1 MNFKTKEHIYSIALL
16 CCAFLTN
23 CTKNKPSYKYPKLQK
38 NVVID
43 SLFGKAYADDY
54 RNIEETENKDV
65 LKWFSEEKQFT
76 DSVLHKISGN
86 QRLLNRIQENR
97 NSNTDKISKLSIS
110 DNDFYFYLKKS
121 SKEKT
126 AKLYFR
132 DGFKGKETLLYD
144 PKNFSLPSGESDFTI
159 NYIKPNWDGTLIAIG
174 FSKNDSEFSELRILD
189 IKNNI
194 FLKDEIKNINPGII
208 GGVQWLPN
216 SSGFIYMHIPIIDPE
231 KKGYQ
236 ENSYCVLHLLGKEN
250 EKLLFS
256 KKNNPELP
264 IKEASFPKVYIKSQK
279 TKYLIARIGSIGY
292 NDYFIAPI
300 EALKNDEKIIWKPLF
315 TKKNKVKSYK
325 LGSDFIYFRT
335 AKGAKHFH
343 ICKTSLKNPDFQN
356 PTVLVPEDKNAVI
369 SDFEVTSN
377 GVFYVKTTNGV
388 EAKLYHLEEA
398 TGKSTELTLPK
409 VSGSVNISA
418 KGVGF
423 QDLYVTIEGWTSD
436 EETYTYDLNSNRFE
450 AHSLTPKN
458 ESTHVENIIVEEIE
472 IPSHDGV
479 MVPVSLVYKK
489 GIQKNKNNRV
499 LIMGYGSYG
508 YVVSPYKSNYLMNW
522 VNEGGIY
529 VVAHVRGGGE
539 KGDAWHKAGY
549 KTTKPNTWK
558 DLIASAEYVI
568 QEKLTAPDKIALWS
582 GSSGGICIGRAVT
595 ERPDLFAAVFI
606 KAGVLNVFRR
616 EFIANGKNNIHEYG
630 TVKDS
635 IECKA
640 LYAMDAYHHIKKGVA
655 YPAMYLTGGLNDSRV
670 PASQPAKFAAK
681 MQEYNSSDKPILLSI
696 DPEGGHGFQASQEK
710 KDQETVNVMKFLL
723 WQTGH
728 PDYQLK
734 E

>member
-1 MNFKTKEHIYSIALL
+1 MINHFSILL
-16 CCAFLTN
+16 TIFILIVN
-23 CTKNKPSYKYPKLQK
+23 CKNKSQSYDYPKLQK
-38 NVVID
+38 NLVID

-65 LKWFSEEKQFT
+65 LHWFSEEKQFT
-76 DSVLHKISGN
+76 DSILDKISGN

-126 AKLYFR
+126 AKLYYR
-132 DGFKGKETLLYD
+132 KSLTGKEKLLYD
-144 PKNFSLPSGESDFTI
+144 PKNFSLSSGESNFAI
-159 NYIKPNWDGTLIAIG
+159 NYIQPNWDGTLIAIG

-189 IKNNI
+189 VKNNI
-194 FLKDEIKNINPGII
+194 LLKDKINNIKPDII
-208 GGVQWLPN
+208 GGVQWLPD
-216 SSGFIYMHIPIIDPE
+216 SSGFIYMHIPIINPE
-231 KKGYQ
+231 KKGYL

-279 TKYLIARIGSIGY
+279 TKYLLARIGSIGY
-292 NDYFIAPI
+292 NNYFIAPI
-300 EALKNDEKIIWKPLF
+300 EVLKNDEKIIWKPLF
-315 TKKNKVKSYK
+315 TKEDKVKSYK
-325 LGSDFIYFRT
+325 LSNNSIYYRT
-335 AKGAKHFH
+335 AKGARHFR
-343 ICKTSLKNPDFQN
+343 ICKTSLENPDFQN
-356 PTVLVPEDKNAVI
+356 PTVLIPEDNKAVI
-369 SDFEVTSN
+369 SDFEVTSQ
-377 GVFYVKTTNGV
+377 GLFYVKTTNGV
-388 EAKLYHLEEA
+388 EAKLHHFEET

-409 VSGSVNISA
+409 ASGSVNISA
-418 KGVGF
+418 KGVDF
-423 QDLYVTIEGWTSD
+423 QDLYVTTEGWTSD
-436 EETYTYDLNSNRFE
+436 EENYTYDLNSNRFNT
-450 AHSLTPKN
+450 HNLTPKKEGTSLDN
-458 ESTHVENIIVEEIE
+458 VVVEEIE

-479 MVPVSLVYKK
+479 MVPVSLVYSK
-489 GIQKNKNNRV
+489 GMQKNKKNRI
-499 LIMGYGSYG
+499 LITAYGSYG
-508 YVVSPYKSNYLMNW
+508 YVDAPYLDKYLLQW
-522 VNEGGIY
+522 LAEGGIY
-529 VVAHVRGGGE
+529 VTAHVRGGGE

-549 KTTKPNTWK
+549 KMTKPNTWK
-558 DLIASAEYVI
+558 DLIVTAEYVI
-568 QEKLTAPDKIALWS
+568 QEKITAPDKIALWS
-582 GSSGGICIGRAVT
+582 GSNGGICIGRAVT
-595 ERPDLFAAVFI
+595 ERPDLFAAAFI
-606 KAGVLNVFRR
+606 RVGVLNPFRG
-616 EFIANGKNNIHEYG
+616 EFGLNGKNNANENG

-640 LYAMDAYHHIKKGVA
+640 LYAMDAYHHIKKEVA

-670 PASQPAKFAAK
+670 PAWQPAKFAAK